1 MDGISIASGP
11 LWFAQERDVGLR
23 YIGMDVFQADT
34 HGANG
39 DGKVLEAGEE
49 VEKMMGGEGKFSG
62 LDTLRSK
69 LQSAKGQGRGQSR
82 RGRGEGGGT
91 PRGRG

>member
-1 MDGISIASGP
+1 MDI
-11 LWFAQERDVGLR
+11 
-23 YIGMDVFQADT
+23 FQANT

-39 DGKVLEAGEE
+39 NGKVLEAGEE
-49 VEKMMGGEGKFSG
+49 VEKVMGGEGQFSG

-69 LQSAKGQGRGQSR
+69 LQSAKGQGRSQSR
-82 RGRGEGGGT
+82 RGRGEGGT